1 MQSADLAASPRPKLS
16 AFVLTYNRERIIGTC
31 LRALAFAD
39 EVIVVDKSSTDNTRA
54 IAAPLADR
62 VITVP
67 WSPLGDETRRFAL
80 SQCTH
85 DWVLFLDDDECLNVE
100 AVRFLDAELRAPRAD
115 FYALPLRHYIMGMH
129 DERAYYWPEH
139 HVRCFR
145 RGSIEFLPTVHDT
158 MRRLSD
164 RGYAIPVDSG
174 PCIHHLSHRDVAQFI
189 EKTNRYTSQPD
200 RRRSPETATGIAA
213 FAHGQVDH
221 WQRMTDACAPESYP
235 AAVAVLRA
243 VYDIVDRLKT
253 WEEEAALDGDALFG
267 EVCARLDAAYAVE
280 LCGLARPRAGLAA
293 EAVVA
298 AAPAGQP
305 AAAGDT
311 AVLSRAV
318 TALRQGVQALRDA
331 LDRAHAE
338 TAAAR
343 AETAEARAA
352 AAVQH
357 ARALEME
364 TTLGDFARR
373 HDTMFAELMADIG
386 ARETDRQAREAER
399 AAMAAEHAAAA
410 EGWRQAMAQLT
421 ARADAAE
428 GRLRRIEASMA
439 WRVAAPVR
447 AAMRRLGRG

>member
-1 MQSADLAASPRPKLS
+1 
-16 AFVLTYNRERIIGTC
+16 
-31 LRALAFAD
+31 
-39 EVIVVDKSSTDNTRA
+39 
-54 IAAPLADR
+54 
-62 VITVP
+62 
-67 WSPLGDETRRFAL
+67 
-80 SQCTH
+80 
-85 DWVLFLDDDECLNVE
+85 
-100 AVRFLDAELRAPRAD
+100 
-115 FYALPLRHYIMGMH
+115 
-129 DERAYYWPEH
+129 
-139 HVRCFR
+139 
-145 RGSIEFLPTVHDT
+145 
-158 MRRLSD
+158 
-164 RGYAIPVDSG
+164 
-174 PCIHHLSHRDVAQFI
+174 
-189 EKTNRYTSQPD
+189 
-200 RRRSPETATGIAA
+200 
-213 FAHGQVDH
+213 
-221 WQRMTDACAPESYP
+221 MTDACAPESYP

-253 WEEEAALDGDALFG
+253 WEEVAALDGDALFG

-421 ARADAAE
+421 ARADAASPPPSAPRCAAWDAADAGRRMMVLTAAFDADPSSAPSSCSAKADHPRLYRGGTKDSRGSSAFAEDDE
-428 GRLRRIEASMA
+428 GESLS
-439 WRVAAPVR
+439 R
-447 AAMRRLGRG
+447 AAGSNGGRPT